1 MTMENEKVQLTREG
15 YDKLKAELRNL
26 IDVIRPEVIEQLA
39 YARSLGD
46 LSENADYDAAKARQ
60 ADVEQRIRQLEDIL
74 SNASIVDDASGSTKI
89 VSFGRT
95 VKILNL
101 SNKKEYTFKI
111 VGTHETNPRE
121 GTISNVSPLG
131 EAIMGGRVNDKVT
144 VKAPKNYQVQ
154 ILKIE

>member
-1 MTMENEKVQLTREG
+1 MENDKVQLTREG
-15 YDKLKAELRNL
+15 FDKLTAELRQL

-74 SNASIVDDASGSTKI
+74 ANAQIVEESNKTSKVVA
-89 VSFGRT
+89 FGRT
-95 VKILNL
+95 VTILNL
-101 SNKKEYTFKI
+101 STKKEVTFKI
-111 VGTHETNPRE
+111 VGTHETNPTL

-131 EAIMGGRVNDKVT
+131 EAIMGAKVNDKVN
-144 VKAPKNYQVQ
+144 VKAPKSFQVQ
-154 ILKIE
+154 VLRIE

>member
-1 MTMENEKVQLTREG
+1 MENEKVQLTREG

-26 IDVIRPEVIEQLA
+26 IDIIRPEVIEQLA

-111 VGTHETNPRE
+111 VGTHETNPRD

-144 VKAPKNYQVQ
+144 VKAPKTYQVQ

>member
-1 MTMENEKVQLTREG
+1 MENEKVQLTREG
-15 YDKLKAELRNL
+15 FDKLTAEYRQL

-74 SNASIVDDASGSTKI
+74 SNATIVEESNKASK
-89 VSFGRT
+89 VVAFGRT
-95 VKILNL
+95 VTVKHLTT
-101 SNKKEYTFKI
+101 NKEMVFKI
-111 VGTHETNPRE
+111 VGTHETNPSL

-131 EAIMGGRVNDKVT
+131 EAIMGAKLNDKVT
-144 VKAPKNYQVQ
+144 VKSPNPFQVQ
-154 ILKIE
+154 VLKID

>member
-101 SNKKEYTFKI
+101 SNKKEYSFKI

>member
-1 MTMENEKVQLTREG
+1 MENEKVQLTRDG

-74 SNASIVDDASGSTKI
+74 SNATIVDDATTSAKV

-101 SNKKEYTFKI
+101 SNKKEYTYKI
-111 VGTHETNPRE
+111 VGTHETNPTE

-144 VKAPKNYQVQ
+144 VKAPKPYQVQ

>member
-1 MTMENEKVQLTREG
+1 MDNEKAQLTREG
-15 YDKLKAELRNL
+15 YDKLTAELRNL
-26 IDVIRPEVIEQLA
+26 IDHIRPEVIEQLA

-46 LSENADYDAAKARQ
+46 LSENADYDAAKSRQ

-74 SNASIVDDASGSTKI
+74 ANAVIIDDINTTGKT

-111 VGTHETNPRE
+111 VGTHETNPLE
-121 GTISNVSPLG
+121 GTVSNVSPLG
-131 EAIMGGRVNDKVT
+131 EAIMGGRVQDKVN
-144 VKAPKNYQVQ
+144 VKAPKPYQVQ